1 MAPRFSH
8 GAVAAGLSSLDSVA
22 GGGGADPTL
31 TSTLGDIVDTT
42 SPYSFAP
49 TLTHTGTVLTTIT
62 RASDSSSV
70 SVTGDTTTT
79 PTATCTAA
87 DAALGDSFHCESV
100 ATLDGITKTVVT
112 TVFMEGTG
120 GAGGLAE
127 LEEIDLTDVET
138 TVITTTGTHTVR
150 NNADTADAFTVY
162 VLDASSPSGWT
173 LTFNGAADPPILLEG
188 VQGTNS
194 TGRAVWCCIVPS
206 AWAAAPDWDEDR
218 WFAQILFSGITCQGV
233 VSGARL
239 EIFAGGIQ
247 PAAAAA
253 AAGAGGRTV
262 SPWADG
268 TDADWYDERW
278 TSSTARTQQALTTTA
293 LPSSS
298 MAILFDKL
306 RDRLAVE
313 DGASALSTDLTPAY
327 AWTEDRVQSAADIA
341 ETDAAGVWTSGF
353 GMFLYVYNR
362 ATAESSAA
370 GIKQCKVYGVTL

>member
-1 MAPRFSH
+1 MAQLTAYPVSSGSTYDVSPPAATTEATASGVALANKTF
-8 GAVAAGLSSLDSVA
+8 GAFTGADAGSIDGYTARTVNAAGATSWSGSGLGAYTPS
-22 GGGGADPTL
+22 GGAD
-31 TSTLGDIVDTT
+31 
-42 SPYSFAP
+42 
-49 TLTHTGTVLTTIT
+49 
-62 RASDSSSV
+62 
-70 SVTGDTTTT
+70 
-79 PTATCTAA
+79 A
-87 DAALGDSFHCESV
+87 DAGVLALDATIGGVVV
-100 ATLDGITKTVVT
+100 ATALHDYSRAAAS
-112 TVFMEGTG
+112 
-120 GAGGLAE
+120 AGGLAE

-150 NNADTADAFTVY
+150 NNADTLDAFTVY

-173 LTFNGAADPPILLEG
+173 LTFDGAADPPILLEG

-218 WFAQILFSGITCQGV
+218 WFAQVLFTGITCQGV

-268 TDADWYDERW
+268 IDADWYDERW

-313 DGASALSTDLTPAY
+313 DGASALSTDLTTAHG
-327 AWTEDRVQSAADIA
+327 WTEDRVQSAADIA